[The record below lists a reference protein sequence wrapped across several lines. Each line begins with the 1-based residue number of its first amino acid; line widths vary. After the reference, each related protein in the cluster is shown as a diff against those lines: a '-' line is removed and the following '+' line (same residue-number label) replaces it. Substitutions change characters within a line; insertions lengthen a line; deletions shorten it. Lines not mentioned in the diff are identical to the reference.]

1 MKELNF
7 IVEMLKEL
15 NIKEEKNAN
24 GINMFESVNETEKQ
38 VFAEAGL
45 VLASPVILTVYLM
58 SQQNP
63 LGGILLLTG
72 IYGHLFLVAVT
83 GGGGAFVAGLI
94 HLGFCIYKNIKKK
107 VNILD

>member
-24 GINMFESVNETEKQ
+24 GIDMFESVNETEKK

-63 LGGILLLTG
+63 LEGILLLTG